1 MARPLRIPFLVDL
14 LRTSDP
20 SEIRSLGGDTRLDRR
35 LEPRGPLVNRI
46 LTSRIRS
53 VLAVDGVP
61 LPSVAPRGDAARG
74 RDQAA
79 LAQKL
84 DAAAAQEISDVAT
97 LEQLASVVRGERSTE
112 AIGPAVQQAIGRLFE
127 ADYQATPESWRA
139 AQVLDEAVR
148 TRNPVKSIVWGITG
162 RIERAQQLLSHLVR
176 GDRAGVHATGI
187 AIHNLVRGIE
197 RMREL
202 WSQGRARDQ
211 LSNDA
216 VIAHCLVAPS
226 SVLRQATASGTTATC
241 EFRPG
246 TLVTLDLEKAREAQP
261 GADVVFMTGTWA
273 QCPAG
278 AWVPALLG
286 AVWKKAREI
295 EPKGASR

>member
-20 SEIRSLGGDTRLDRR
+20 TEIRSLGGDTRLDRQF
-35 LEPRGPLVNRI
+35 ESGGPLLNRILVNR
-46 LTSRIRS
+46 LRS

-61 LPSVAPRGDAARG
+61 LPSVAPRGDQQRARN
-74 RDQAA
+74 QAT
-79 LAQKL
+79 LTQKL
-84 DAAAAQEISDVAT
+84 DAVAAQTVADAAT
-97 LEQLASVVRGERSTE
+97 LGELASVVRGEQGTE

-127 ADYQATPESWRA
+127 AGYQATPESWRA
-139 AQVLDEAVR
+139 AQDLDEAVR
-148 TRNPVKSIVWGITG
+148 TRNPVKSLIWRLTG
-162 RIERAQQLLSHLVR
+162 RIDRAQRLLSQLVG

-202 WSQGRARDQ
+202 WAQGRKGARA
-211 LSNDA
+211 SSDA
-216 VIAHCLVAPS
+216 VIAHCLVAPA
-226 SVLRQATASGTTATC
+226 SVLRQATARGSTVTG

-261 GADVVFMTGTWA
+261 GADVIFMAGTWA

-278 AWVPALLG
+278 AWVSAVLA
-286 AVWKKAREI
+286 AVWTKALEAERRG
-295 EPKGASR
+295 P